1 MLTLGLI
8 YYLLSSFCSSFAFIF
23 SSLLRLLPTNFYMYS
38 NLGGWTVQMS
48 QLHQSWQ
55 EGRKYIPPEMV
66 EKFNQLNA
74 MGFGFDVFLTRRGE
88 QSWEDSF
95 GLLLQYRQETGSCR
109 VSHHYKADFHLG
121 SWVAV
126 QRKDYKLLV
135 ADKPS
140 RLTHD
145 RAQRLESIGFEW
157 VARQR
162 D

>member
-109 VSHHYKADFHLG
+109 VSHHYKADF
-121 SWVAV
+121 
-126 QRKDYKLLV
+126 Q
-135 ADKPS
+135 
-140 RLTHD
+140 
-145 RAQRLESIGFEW
+145 
-157 VARQR
+157 
-162 D
+162 